1 MRTTNYNRSTAYG
14 LYEEKL
20 FKQAVEKYKK
30 ISCIKSSKEDDI
42 HKHIDFYLGNGWK
55 VDVKTHKRVNNS
67 DKDVSNEY
75 VWVELMNVRGNKGWI
90 DGEATHI
97 GFSLTTH
104 YILVDR
110 VKLRALVKSKI
121 KSNRWTYK
129 DSKPEPYKIYRR
141 KGLEDK
147 VVLVPIED
155 ILRVKHYNL
164 QRDNELEH

>member
-1 MRTTNYNRSTAYG
+1 MRNINSKRSASYG

-20 FKQAVEKYKK
+20 FKQAVEKYKG
-30 ISCIKSSKEDDI
+30 ISCIKSSAEDDI

-67 DKDVSNEY
+67 DKNVSDKY

-90 DGEATHI
+90 EGEATHI

-110 VKLRALVKSKI
+110 IKLRALVKSKI
-121 KSNRWTYK
+121 KSNRWSYK
-129 DSKPEPYKIYRR
+129 NNEPKPYKIYRR

-164 QRDNELEH
+164 KRDNELDH